1 MGWYILVGEVSIP
14 LFDSVLLSILWWFVL
29 KLNQKD
35 TQKQLPS
42 RLLQKNNFQKKLDL
56 PWAQPSFWGD
66 SEHHQPTV
74 SRSWLIKHPPTPCT
88 TPQEIAGLIIRAF
101 ENHWFPFIRSATVE
115 GRNPAPV
122 DMVNSPLFTGFC
134 TSQVVGLG
142 SSEPSTVWNPH
153 FISRGTSRFSW
164 PRGGVGG
171 RLISHAI
178 NPWWDSGTA
187 TPECFGNMASSSR
200 NLTT

>member
-1 MGWYILVGEVSIP
+1 M
-14 LFDSVLLSILWWFVL
+14 
-29 KLNQKD
+29 
-35 TQKQLPS
+35 
-42 RLLQKNNFQKKLDL
+42 
-56 PWAQPSFWGD
+56 AQPSFWGH

-74 SRSWLIKHPPTPCT
+74 SRSWLIKHPPPH
-88 TPQEIAGLIIRAF
+88 PVPPPRNSRPYDQGLWKPLVSLHKVGYCWRK
-101 ENHWFPFIRSATVE
+101 
-115 GRNPAPV
+115 
-122 DMVNSPLFTGFC
+122 NSC
-134 TSQVVGLG
+134 TSWYGKFSIIYRVLYIPGG
-142 SSEPSTVWNPH
+142 WPWDFWTINSMKPSFH
-153 FISRGTSRFSW
+153 FKGYSRFSW